1 MISLGPTLGGDGDDV
16 GLPQLG
22 DGLHQGGRGEGREV
36 GTGEGH
42 WTTQESPRREVK
54 HLMIIIIIIIII
66 IITVIITLSVG
77 VEPSTGLGEL
87 RPLEEE
93 AVAGVSLSPADL

>member
-1 MISLGPTLGGDGDDV
+1 
-16 GLPQLG
+16 
-22 DGLHQGGRGEGREV
+22 
-36 GTGEGH
+36 
-42 WTTQESPRREVK
+42 
-54 HLMIIIIIIIII
+54 MIIIIIVIII

>member
-36 GTGEGH
+36 GAGEGH
-42 WTTQESPRREVK
+42 WTAKECPWGEVK
-54 HLMIIIIIIIII
+54 HLVSGCGPEHWVGRVAA
-66 IITVIITLSVG
+66 TGGGGGGWRLS
-77 VEPSTGLGEL
+77 ESC
-87 RPLEEE
+87 
-93 AVAGVSLSPADL
+93 